1 MKGMTPINITV
12 DDKENS
18 HKRWFSAGVAVY
30 NNKSYDSFAKI
41 SWVPSTEK
49 LSDQFSISN
58 IQLQMQ
64 LIKLPEKTKA
74 HCNNKGNGELK
85 DIYI

>member
-12 DDKENS
+12 DDKGKQSQAMFCNRS
-18 HKRWFSAGVAVY
+18 VH
-30 NNKSYDSFAKI
+30 NNKLRFLAKNI
-41 SWVPSTEK
+41 MGASTTEK

-64 LIKLPEKTKA
+64 LIKLPRK
-74 HCNNKGNGELK
+74 NKGALQ
-85 DIYI
+85 